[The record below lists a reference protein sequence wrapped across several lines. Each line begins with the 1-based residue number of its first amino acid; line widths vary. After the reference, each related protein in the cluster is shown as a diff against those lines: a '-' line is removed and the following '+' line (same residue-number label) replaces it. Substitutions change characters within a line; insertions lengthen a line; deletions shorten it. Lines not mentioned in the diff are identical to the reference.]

1 MQVKEDS
8 LTRIEIPDTGFV
20 NTEEF
25 RREGQYF
32 LKHGYYTPEPW
43 GSPGWKAYWQEQLN
57 RCKNGYT
64 IAGTT
69 ITGDHYAY
77 LNFAQIKLSAEF
89 AKGRSES
96 GERIVKNTAAR
107 KITTFPD
114 FWDGDY
120 AYFHA
125 KEIAEKRGK
134 HLLVA
139 KSRRKGYSYKNGLI
153 AANRYN
159 TIRNSV
165 TVIGAFLKDYLYP
178 DGTMAMV
185 RNYVNFLDQH
195 TGWAKRRLIDKTD
208 HIKSGYKIESDA
220 GVWVERGYKSQIYAV
235 TFNNNPGAARGKD
248 ASLILLEEA
257 GKFPNLKES
266 FMATKPTVEDGL
278 YTTGLIIGFGTGGGD
293 DSNWA
298 DFEDMFY
305 DPQPYNLLP
314 FDNIWDENSSGTSC
328 GFFVPDFQNKPGF
341 MDANGNSFVSE
352 AQKYEESKR
361 EGIKRQ
367 AKDTKAIDRHVAE
380 YPFSPKEA
388 FLRIAGNIFPVK
400 LLQDHY
406 NLVVNQGTF
415 KHLGVPGVLGYKDD
429 GIAHYPDSSLNPIV
443 NFPLKAKDDPEGAIV
458 VYQSPFR
465 DKQGKVPPGMYF
477 ICHDPYAYDTPYAH
491 GSSLGAA
498 YVIKNINNISNP
510 ADMIVASYVGR
521 PQFQDQ
527 YNHNLFMLAEYYN
540 AQIGFE
546 NDRGDVIGYAKRF
559 KKLQWLAPEFEMAYD
574 DKLKKPANSRT
585 YGMAMGSGKENL
597 KRNQGLIYLR
607 DWLLQPRGVDAKGVP
622 KLNLHLIFD
631 PALINELIKYDGENA
646 GKFDRVAAMV
656 VGMYHMREIAY
667 NHASTPKIKD
677 DAFDRILSRE
687 LF

>member
-1 MQVKEDS
+1 MEQKSEE
-8 LTRIEIPDTGFV
+8 LNRIVIPDTGFV

-25 RREGQYF
+25 RREALYF
-32 LKHGYYTPEPW
+32 QKHGYYTPEPW
-43 GSPGWKAYWQEQLN
+43 GSPSWKSYWQEQLD

-64 IAGTT
+64 VAGTR

-77 LNFAQIKLSAEF
+77 LNFAQIKLTAEF
-89 AKGRSES
+89 AAADEK
-96 GERIVKNTAAR
+96 IIKNKSAR
-107 KITTFPD
+107 KIITFPD

-125 KEIAEKRGK
+125 KDMAEKRGK

-153 AANRYN
+153 SANRYN
-159 TIRNSV
+159 TIRGSV

-185 RNYVNFLDQH
+185 RNYINFFDTS
-195 TGWAKRRLIDKTD
+195 TGWSKRRLIDKTD
-208 HIKSGYKIESDA
+208 HIKSGYKTETES
-220 GVWVERGYKSQIYAV
+220 GVWVERGYRSQIYAV

-305 DPQPYNLLP
+305 DPNPYNLLA
-314 FDNIWDENSSGTSC
+314 FDNIWDENASGTSC
-328 GFFVPDFQNKPGF
+328 SFFVPDYLNKPGF
-341 MDANGNSFVSE
+341 MDANGNSNQVE
-352 AQKYEESKR
+352 AKKYEESKR

-380 YPFSPKEA
+380 YPFTPKEA

-400 LLQDHY
+400 FLQDHY
-406 NLVVNQGTF
+406 NKVVNQGTF
-415 KHLGVPGVLGYKDD
+415 KHLGVPGFLGYKDD
-429 GIAHYPDSSLNPIV
+429 KIQHFPDASAHPV
-443 NFPLKAKDDPEGAIV
+443 HNFPLKGADDPHGAV
-458 VYQSPFR
+458 VIYQSPYR
-465 DKQGKVPPGMYF
+465 DPKTGEVPPGMYF
-477 ICHDPYAYDTPYAH
+477 VCHDPYAYDTEYAA
-491 GSSLGAA
+491 GSSLGAT
-498 YVIKNINNISNP
+498 YVFKNINNISNP

-521 PQFQDQ
+521 PQFQDD
-527 YNHNLFMLAEYYN
+527 YNRNLFMLSEYYN
-540 AQIGFE
+540 APIGFE

-559 KKLQWLAPEFEMAYD
+559 RKLDQLAPEFEMAYD
-574 DKLKKPANSRT
+574 DKLKKPHMSRT
-585 YGMAMGSGKENL
+585 YGMAMGAGKENL
-597 KRNQGLIYLR
+597 KRKQGLIYLR
-607 DWLLQPRGVDAKGVP
+607 DWLITPRGVHSDGTQ

-631 PALINELIKYDGENA
+631 PALLLELIKYDNDNA
-646 GKFDRVAAMV
+646 GKFDRVAAMI
-656 VGMYHMREIAY
+656 VGMYQMKEIAY
-667 NHASTPKIKD
+667 EHLANPKMHKT
-677 DAFDRILSRE
+677 AFDRILERE
-687 LF
+687 LY